1 VNCHLLL
8 GFQMQYN
15 NSDLLSP
22 ETQQQ
27 FLQIPCVVWLW
38 KTQVVI
44 LIILFIF
51 ALVHSGLASLRGEGE
66 KLVGERAYRVLYAV
80 LSLPLAVS
88 AVVCNSAI
96 SIRFQG
102 ALLWLCSNPS
112 DLSVSSCDVMT
123 FICGI
128 SPTCDQPHMLLIFG
142 VGVI

>member
-1 VNCHLLL
+1 
-8 GFQMQYN
+8 M
-15 NSDLLSP
+15 
-22 ETQQQ
+22 
-27 FLQIPCVVWLW
+27 
-38 KTQVVI
+38 VI

-102 ALLWLCSNPS
+102 ALL
-112 DLSVSSCDVMT
+112 
-123 FICGI
+123 
-128 SPTCDQPHMLLIFG
+128 
-142 VGVI
+142 

>member
-1 VNCHLLL
+1 MNCHLLL
-8 GFQMQYN
+8 GFWMQYN

-51 ALVHSGLASLRGEGE
+51 ALVHSGLASLRREAE

-112 DLSVSSCDVMT
+112 DLSASCCDVIT

-128 SPTCDQPHMLLIFG
+128 SATCDQPHMLLTFG

>member
-1 VNCHLLL
+1 MNCHLLL

-38 KTQVVI
+38 KTQAVI

-96 SIRFQG
+96 SIQFQG

-112 DLSVSSCDVMT
+112 DLSASSCDVMT

-128 SPTCDQPHMLLIFG
+128 SPTYDQPHMLLTFG